1 MPAENLLG
9 KEGEG
14 FIDAMRVLDGGRI
27 SIAALALGIA
37 RGALDAAVGYVK
49 ERRQFGKSIAEFQ
62 GIQWKLA
69 DMASWIEAARLLTY
83 RAAWLKDQRRE
94 GRSTASSIA
103 KLYASEIAVRVA
115 EEGVGVEVAAP
126 ASSVWAMADPG
137 AVARIVRI
145 LVDNALRFT
154 PNGTPV
160 RVSLAASNGKA
171 AIAVADAG
179 PGVPD
184 AEREM
189 IFERFQRGSAT
200 GGEGG
205 FGLGLSLCKRITEA
219 HGGSIRLESAGE
231 KGTVARI
238 TLPKSAAG

>member
-1 MPAENLLG
+1 
-9 KEGEG
+9 
-14 FIDAMRVLDGGRI
+14 
-27 SIAALALGIA
+27 
-37 RGALDAAVGYVK
+37 
-49 ERRQFGKSIAEFQ
+49 
-62 GIQWKLA
+62 
-69 DMASWIEAARLLTY
+69 
-83 RAAWLKDQRRE
+83 
-94 GRSTASSIA
+94 
-103 KLYASEIAVRVA
+103 
-115 EEGVGVEVAAP
+115 
-126 ASSVWAMADPG
+126 MADPG

-160 RVSLAASNGKA
+160 QVSLAASDGKA

-205 FGLGLSLCKRITEA
+205 FGLGLAIGRELAERMSGELLLQQNSP
-219 HGGSIRLESAGE
+219 GSRFVLR
-231 KGTVARI
+231 V
-238 TLPKSAAG
+238 PAAAQPA